1 MDPTLQPYSPS
12 RLAEVVTI
20 WHECGWIDAH
30 DDGHRS
36 ALETFCGVGRSEVA
50 LVDGR
55 AEAHVHR
62 TPGTIRHLDTDLPF
76 CAITAVA
83 TSRVGRRRGLASTL
97 TALAL
102 ARGADEGGVVAGL
115 GIFEQGF
122 YDRLGFGSGPYEHR
136 LTFDP
141 SALRL
146 PDRPVRHPVRLG
158 PDDHEAMHAAL
169 VGRARRHGAVTLGP
183 AALVRAELGFLENLW
198 ALGLPDDAGRLSAFV
213 AGRAKGERGPYTV
226 DWIAYRDGDELLD
239 LLHLLRSLGD
249 QVNTVE
255 MIEPPEVQLQDLL
268 DRPLRR
274 YDLSE
279 GRSQRALAWW
289 QIRVL
294 DVPAAVAAVDWE
306 GTPVRF
312 VADITDPVT
321 HHLGRA
327 ADLLDAS
334 APPPRWHGVAGRYRV
349 ELGRASSAQLLAD
362 TASPPSGLPVLT
374 ASVGAFS
381 RLLFGVRPASTL
393 AVCDDLTAPPDL
405 LARLDRALALS
416 TPHPGWDF

>member
-1 MDPTLQPYSPS
+1 MDPRLEPYSPD
-12 RLAEVVTI
+12 RRDEVGTI
-20 WHECGWIDAH
+20 WHECGWVDPTDESQVA
-30 DDGHRS
+30 
-36 ALETFCGVGRSEVA
+36 ALDTFLGVGHSEVA
-50 LVDGR
+50 VVAGR
-55 AEAHVHR
+55 AECHVHR

-76 CAITAVA
+76 CAITAVT
-83 TSRVGRRRGLASTL
+83 TSRVGRRRGLASAL

-102 ARGADEGGVVAGL
+102 ARGADDGAAVAGL

-136 LTFDP
+136 LVFDP

-158 PDDHEAMHAAL
+158 LDDHEAMYAAL

-198 ALGLPDDAGRLSAFV
+198 ALGLPDDAGRPSAFV
-213 AGRAKGERGPYTV
+213 AGRTKGERGPYTV

-268 DRPLRR
+268 DRPLRH

-294 DVPAAVAAVDWE
+294 DVPAAVAAVSWE
-306 GTPVRF
+306 GTPVTF
-312 VADITDPVT
+312 VADIADPVGD
-321 HHLGRA
+321 HLRRA
-327 ADLLDAS
+327 TDLLDTS
-334 APPPRWHGVAGRYRV
+334 APPRWPGVAGRYRV
-349 ELGRASSAQLLAD
+349 ELGPASSAELLAE
-362 TASPPSGLPVLT
+362 TASASTGLPVLT

-393 AVCDDLTAPPDL
+393 AVCDDLAAPPAL
-405 LARLDRALALS
+405 LARLDRALALPA
-416 TPHPGWDF
+416 PHPGWDY